1 MKYNELGQSGIKV
14 SELCLGT
21 MTWGSQNSQEDANR
35 QINISLDH
43 GINFL
48 DTAEMYP
55 ATPRSSKTQG
65 DTERIIGNWFNSN
78 NKRSEII
85 LATKI
90 TGRGFNSI
98 RNGNAI
104 SVSNLRTALE
114 GSLSRL
120 QTDYIDLYQLHWANR
135 GSYHFRQNWNYNPF
149 NQDTNRE
156 LEDIFEILNELNNLV
171 KEGKIRT
178 IGLSNE
184 TSWGTMKFLS
194 IAKENNFP
202 KIVSIQNEYSLLCRH
217 FDLDLAEV
225 CHHEKIGLLSFS
237 PIACGILSGKYLNGN
252 IPKGSRKSIYN
263 DLGNRHSNTM
273 EEASKEY
280 INVSQKFNF
289 NPSQMALA
297 FCLQRPFM
305 TSVIFGATTE
315 NQLLNNIK
323 SVEVKLEDKQ
333 LSEIAKIYKKY
344 PIPF

>member
-21 MTWGSQNSQEDANR
+21 MTWGSQNSQEDANM
-35 QINISLDH
+35 QIDISLDH

-55 ATPRSSKTQG
+55 TTPRSSKSQG
-65 DTERIIGNWFNSN
+65 DTERIIGNWLKSN
-78 NKRSEII
+78 NRRSDII

-90 TGRGFNSI
+90 TGKGFNSI
-98 RNGNAI
+98 RNGDSI

-114 GSLSRL
+114 GSLLRL
-120 QTDYIDLYQLHWANR
+120 KTDYIDLYQLHWANR

-149 NQDTNRE
+149 NQDRNQE
-156 LEDIFEILNELNNLV
+156 IDDIFELLNELNNLF

-263 DLGNRHSNTM
+263 DLGNRHSNTV
-273 EEASKEY
+273 EKASQEY
-280 INVSQKFNF
+280 ISLSQKFNL

-297 FCLQRPFM
+297 FCLQRPFI

-323 SVEVKLEDKQ
+323 SVEVKLEDNQ

>member
-35 QINISLDH
+35 QIDISLDH

-55 ATPRSSKTQG
+55 TTPRSSKSQG
-65 DTERIIGNWFNSN
+65 DTERIIGNWLKSN
-78 NKRSEII
+78 NRRSDII

-90 TGRGFNSI
+90 TGKGFNSI
-98 RNGNAI
+98 RNGDAI

-114 GSLSRL
+114 GSLLRL

-149 NQDTNRE
+149 NQDRNQE
-156 LEDIFEILNELNNLV
+156 IDDIFELLNELNNLF

-263 DLGNRHSNTM
+263 DLGNRHSNTV
-273 EEASKEY
+273 EKASQEY
-280 INVSQKFNF
+280 ISLSQKFNL

-305 TSVIFGATTE
+305 TSVIFGATKE
-315 NQLLNNIK
+315 DQLLNNIK
-323 SVEVKLEDKQ
+323 SVEVKLEDNQ

>member
-35 QINISLDH
+35 QIDISLDH

-55 ATPRSSKTQG
+55 TTPRSSKSQG
-65 DTERIIGNWFNSN
+65 DTERIIGNWLKSN
-78 NKRSEII
+78 NRRSDII

-90 TGRGFNSI
+90 TGKGFNSI

-104 SVSNLRTALE
+104 SISNLRTALE
-114 GSLSRL
+114 GSLLRL
-120 QTDYIDLYQLHWANR
+120 KTDYIDLYQLHWANR

-149 NQDTNRE
+149 NQDTNQE
-156 LEDIFEILNELNNLV
+156 IDDIFELLNELNNLF

-263 DLGNRHSNTM
+263 DLGNRHSNTV
-273 EEASKEY
+273 EKASQEY
-280 INVSQKFNF
+280 ISLSQKFNL

-305 TSVIFGATTE
+305 TSVIFGATKE
-315 NQLLNNIK
+315 DQLLNNIK
-323 SVEVKLEDKQ
+323 SVEVKLEDNQ

>member
-35 QINISLDH
+35 QIDISLDH

-55 ATPRSSKTQG
+55 TTPRSSKSQG
-65 DTERIIGNWFNSN
+65 DTERIIGNWLKSN
-78 NKRSEII
+78 NRRSDII
-85 LATKI
+85 LASKI
-90 TGRGFNSI
+90 TGKGFNSI

-104 SVSNLRTALE
+104 SISNLRTALE
-114 GSLSRL
+114 GSLLRL
-120 QTDYIDLYQLHWANR
+120 KTDYIDLYQLHWANR

-149 NQDTNRE
+149 NQDTNQE
-156 LEDIFEILNELNNLV
+156 IDDIFELLNELNNLF

-273 EEASKEY
+273 EKASQEY
-280 INVSQKFNF
+280 INLSQKFNLD
-289 NPSQMALA
+289 PSQMALA

-305 TSVIFGATTE
+305 TSVIFGATSE

-323 SVEVKLEDKQ
+323 SVEIKLEDKQ
-333 LSEIAKIYKKY
+333 LSEITKIYKKY

>member
-65 DTERIIGNWFNSN
+65 DTERIIGNWLKSN
-78 NKRSEII
+78 NRRSDII

-90 TGRGFNSI
+90 TGKGFNSI

-120 QTDYIDLYQLHWANR
+120 QTDCIDLYQLHWANR

-149 NQDTNRE
+149 NQDTNQE
-156 LEDIFEILNELNNLV
+156 LDDIFELLNELNNLF

-263 DLGNRHSNTM
+263 DLGNRHSKTM
-273 EEASKEY
+273 EQASQEY
-280 INVSQKFNF
+280 INISQKFNL

>member
-35 QINISLDH
+35 QIDISLDH

-55 ATPRSSKTQG
+55 TTPRSSKSQG
-65 DTERIIGNWFNSN
+65 DTERIIGNWLKSN
-78 NKRSEII
+78 NRRSNII
-85 LATKI
+85 
-90 TGRGFNSI
+90 
-98 RNGNAI
+98 
-104 SVSNLRTALE
+104 
-114 GSLSRL
+114 
-120 QTDYIDLYQLHWANR
+120 
-135 GSYHFRQNWNYNPF
+135 SYHFRQNWNYDPF
-149 NQDTNRE
+149 NQDTNKE
-156 LEDIFEILNELNNLV
+156 IDDIFELLNELNNLF

-273 EEASKEY
+273 EKASQEY
-280 INVSQKFNF
+280 INLSQKFNL
-289 NPSQMALA
+289 NSSQMALA

-323 SVEVKLEDKQ
+323 SIEVKLEENQ
-333 LSEIAKIYKKY
+333 MNEITKIYKKF

>member
-21 MTWGSQNSQEDANR
+21 MTWGSQNSQEDANM
-35 QINISLDH
+35 QIDISLDH

-55 ATPRSSKTQG
+55 TTPRSSKSQG
-65 DTERIIGNWFNSN
+65 DTERIIGNWLKSN
-78 NKRSEII
+78 NRRSDII

-90 TGRGFNSI
+90 TGKGFNSI
-98 RNGNAI
+98 RNGDSI

-114 GSLSRL
+114 GSLLRL
-120 QTDYIDLYQLHWANR
+120 KTDYIDLYQLHWANR

-149 NQDTNRE
+149 NQDTNQE
-156 LEDIFEILNELNNLV
+156 IDDIFELLNELNNLF

-263 DLGNRHSNTM
+263 DLGNRHSNTV
-273 EEASKEY
+273 EKASQEY
-280 INVSQKFNF
+280 ISLSQKFNL

-305 TSVIFGATTE
+305 TSVIFGATKE
-315 NQLLNNIK
+315 DQLLNNIK
-323 SVEVKLEDKQ
+323 SVEVKLEDNQ

>member
-1 MKYNELGQSGIKV
+1 
-14 SELCLGT
+14 
-21 MTWGSQNSQEDANR
+21 
-35 QINISLDH
+35 
-43 GINFL
+43 
-48 DTAEMYP
+48 
-55 ATPRSSKTQG
+55 
-65 DTERIIGNWFNSN
+65 
-78 NKRSEII
+78 

-90 TGRGFNSI
+90 TGKGFNSI

-114 GSLSRL
+114 GSLLRL
-120 QTDYIDLYQLHWANR
+120 KTDYIDLYQLHWANR
-135 GSYHFRQNWNYNPF
+135 GSYHFRQNWNYDPF
-149 NQDTNRE
+149 NQDTNQE
-156 LEDIFEILNELNNLV
+156 IDDIFELLNELNNLF

-273 EEASKEY
+273 EKASQEY
-280 INVSQKFNF
+280 INLSQKFNL

-315 NQLLNNIK
+315 NQLVNNIK
-323 SVEVKLEDKQ
+323 SVEVKLENNQ